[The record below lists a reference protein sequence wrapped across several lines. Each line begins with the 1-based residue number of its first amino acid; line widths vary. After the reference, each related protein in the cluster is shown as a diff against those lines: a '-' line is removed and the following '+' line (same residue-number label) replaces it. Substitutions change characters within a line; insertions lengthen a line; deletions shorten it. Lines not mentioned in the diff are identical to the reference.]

1 MASLNAQG
9 VTIGRGDA
17 ASPEVFTSLGE
28 VKSIQGPGGQAT
40 VIDTTNL
47 SSTAK
52 EKQMGLQDE
61 GQVTLEL
68 NLDVDDAQQNGL
80 RTDRT
85 NQTLR
90 NFRITLT
97 DSSPATTLTF
107 AAYVLTFSIGAAVD
121 DIVSASVTL
130 EISGAVTWA

>member
-1 MASLNAQG
+1 MTTLNSQG
-9 VTIGRGDA
+9 VTIARGDG
-17 ASPEVFTSLGE
+17 ASPEVFTALGE
-28 VKSIQGPGGQAT
+28 VKSIQGPGGSAS

-52 EKQMGLQDE
+52 EKAMGLQDE
-61 GQVTLEL
+61 GQITLEL
-68 NLDVDDAQQNGL
+68 NLDTDDTMQTGL

-90 NFRITLT
+90 NFKITLT

-107 AAYVLTFSIGAAVD
+107 AAYVTNFSIAAAVD
-121 DIVSASVTL
+121 DVVTASVTL